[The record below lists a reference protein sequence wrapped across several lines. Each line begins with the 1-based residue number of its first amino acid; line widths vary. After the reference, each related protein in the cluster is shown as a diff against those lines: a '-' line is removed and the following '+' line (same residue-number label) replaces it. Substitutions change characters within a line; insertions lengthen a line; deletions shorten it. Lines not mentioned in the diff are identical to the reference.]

1 MQAVNSRAESSVHQ
15 QRSATAAPKVSQQA
29 AAIAEQQFIDA
40 KAMRK
45 SAAAHCQKAKRSVQY
60 RRVRLWV
67 AQRGLSGWVLAL
79 IGGSATAV
87 VLGVLVIFLFDAAPA
102 LIFIAIL
109 AGYLACGGGI
119 YWFFRDLKGE
129 TDQDRVQARTDQMR
143 FAEGRLH
150 AAVEALA
157 DKTAAQ
163 DRALQQWRSI
173 QQALQSDAHKYQLEI
188 NRLLSVDPGR
198 LYPDEFEHYVADIFK
213 HLGFTIEVTGRS
225 GDQGVD
231 VLACKGQLR
240 LAIQAKR
247 HIGSVGNTAVQ
258 EVFAGM
264 AHHRCHRCVVIT
276 NSGFTPG
283 AIALAQST
291 GCILIG
297 GDALAA
303 CIRGAITF

>member
-1 MQAVNSRAESSVHQ
+1 MQAVNSKAASSTQ
-15 QRSATAAPKVSQQA
+15 RQRSAAAVQEVSQQA
-29 AAIAEQQFIDA
+29 AAIAEQQFIAA
-40 KAMRK
+40 KAVRK
-45 SAAAHCQKAKRSVQY
+45 IAAAHFKRASRSVQY

-67 AQRGLSGWVLAL
+67 AQRGLPRWVLAL
-79 IGGSATAV
+79 IGGSVTAV
-87 VLGVLVIFLFDAAPA
+87 VLGVMVIFLFDAAPA
-102 LIFIAIL
+102 LILDGIL
-109 AGYLACGGGI
+109 IGYLGCGGGI

-129 TDQDRVQARTDQMR
+129 AAENMHISTDQMR
-143 FAEGRLH
+143 FAKGRLH

-157 DKTAAQ
+157 EKTATEG
-163 DRALQQWRSI
+163 RALHQWRSI
-173 QQALQSDAHKYQLEI
+173 QQALQSDAHTYQLEA

-213 HLGFTIEVTGRS
+213 HLGYTIEVTGRS

-231 VLACKGQLR
+231 VLSCKGQFR

-247 HIGSVGNTAVQ
+247 HIGSVGNAAVQ

-264 AHHRCHRCVVIT
+264 AHHRCHRCVVVT

-291 GCILIG
+291 RCILIG
-297 GDALAA
+297 GDSLGS
-303 CIRGAITF
+303 CIRGELAF

>member
-1 MQAVNSRAESSVHQ
+1 MKAVNSQAESSVPQ
-15 QRSATAAPKVSQQA
+15 QRSATAAPEISQQA
-29 AAIAEQQFIDA
+29 AAIAEQQFIAA

-45 SAAAHCQKAKRSVQY
+45 SAAARCQEAKRSVQY

-67 AQRGLSGWVLAL
+67 AQRGLSDWVLAL

-102 LIFIAIL
+102 LILIAIL
-109 AGYLACGGGI
+109 AGYLACGGAI
-119 YWFFRDLKGE
+119 HWFFRDLKGE

-173 QQALQSDAHKYQLEI
+173 QQALQSDAHKYQLET

-291 GCILIG
+291 GCILVD
-297 GDALAA
+297 GDLLPA
-303 CIRGAITF
+303 CIRGELTL